1 MTKHG
6 TTSEIL
12 LTTTENLSDEILFKT
27 ANSFLEDAVKSIP
40 FASLITSSIETYTRF
55 RILKEQKQLLAFIQ
69 ETENLDNGFV
79 EKFFKQKS
87 NAEIGLEILGILD
100 QTYLEHQ
107 ARMIGRVT
115 LLLKDKKISKQ
126 EFDKYTCII
135 TKLNNHLIDLIDEL
149 YLIETN
155 RNDPD
160 FEFDIKNQNMELVNF
175 GFLIEVSS
183 QLYPCATQI
192 SQYKKTDYFDYFYK
206 RIFKDKT

>member
-1 MTKHG
+1 MTRHG

-40 FASLITSSIETYTRF
+40 FASLITGSIETYTRF

-69 ETENLDNGFV
+69 KTENLDNGFV

-100 QTYLEHQ
+100 QTYLERQ
-107 ARMIGRVT
+107 ARMVGRVT

-126 EFDKYTCII
+126 EFDKYTYII

-160 FEFDIKNQNMELVNF
+160 FEFDIKNPNMELVNF

-183 QLYPCATQI
+183 QLYPGTTQI

-206 RIFKDKT
+206 RIFKDET

>member
-40 FASLITSSIETYTRF
+40 FASLITGSIETYTRF
-55 RILKEQKQLLAFIQ
+55 RILKRAETAFIQ
-69 ETENLDNGFV
+69 ETENLDNGFA

-126 EFDKYTCII
+126 EFDKYIYII

-155 RNDPD
+155 RNEPD
-160 FEFDIKNQNMELVNF
+160 FEFDIKNPNMELVSF

-183 QLYPCATQI
+183 QLYPGATQI

-206 RIFKDKT
+206 RVFKDET